1 VAQKRPPFGRF
12 GYTFALAHTADC
24 DALKQELEPLLLAA
38 LGKLI
43 PNLLPQMPAPGT
55 VVIERTRDAQH
66 GDFSTNLA
74 LRLGK
79 AARKPPRELAAAIVA
94 ALPASPLIA
103 RVEVAGAGFI
113 NFYLTS
119 EAYAHELRR
128 IHELGAR
135 YGTSTLGAGERVL
148 LEFVSANPTGPLHVG
163 HGRQAAYGATLG
175 NILAASGFA
184 VEREYYV
191 NDAGRQMDILAV
203 STWVRYLELAGEQ
216 LPFPENGYRGAYVL
230 SLAAKLREAVGDDLQ
245 RSAAEV
251 SRGLPPDAPTGDKEA
266 YIDALIERAR
276 TLIGTEGF
284 QRVLG
289 LSLAEMLA
297 DIRADLDEFGVVFD
311 HWQSERALDESGA
324 IDHALAVLESQGR
337 LERKDGAIWFRAS
350 EFGDEKDR
358 VVVREN
364 GQKTYFASDIAY
376 HLEKRE
382 RGFARLID
390 VLGADHHGYVARVR
404 AGLIAMGQ
412 PGESLEAPLIQ
423 FVNLYRGAE
432 KIPMGKREAQFVTL
446 RQLRDEVG
454 NDACRFFYLM
464 RSHDQPLDFDLE
476 LAKSRTNENPVYYI
490 QYAHARVAS
499 VMKQLAARALRFEPE
514 AGLAGTT
521 LLSGEHE
528 QGVLNSLTRYPEM
541 VEQAA
546 LNRTPHTLVHYLRE
560 LANVFHTYYNAEQF
574 IVSDPALRNARLALV
589 LAVQQVLRN
598 GLTLLGVSAPESM

>member
-1 VAQKRPPFGRF
+1 M
-12 GYTFALAHTADC
+12 
-24 DALKQELEPLLLAA
+24 KQELEPLLLAA

-203 STWVRYLELAGEQ
+203 STWVRYLELTGEQ